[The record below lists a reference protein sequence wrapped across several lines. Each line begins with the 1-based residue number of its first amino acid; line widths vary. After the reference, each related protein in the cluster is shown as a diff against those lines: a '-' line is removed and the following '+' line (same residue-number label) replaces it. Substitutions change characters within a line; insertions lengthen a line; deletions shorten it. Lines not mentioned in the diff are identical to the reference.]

1 MKNNIAFNSYFF
13 TAFIFSVLITGCS
26 SSEKNHPVTGE
37 SATLTRKMPHIS
49 NGGED
54 ISFEDDDS
62 SRFIL
67 KTDTAEVR
75 SLTLTTTA
83 PARIVVTMTPS
94 EHGMPSVPVFE
105 SQDLTQL
112 YTDYTKSKNDLA
124 HAEHELDRL
133 KDLFSHNAV
142 AGKDV
147 TQAETDLRAAQATVT
162 GLESKLL
169 AIGITP
175 SELTRLAPNV
185 SLLIA
190 SVPEDEIKNV
200 QLGEDAQVV
209 FDSYKG
215 ETLHGKVL
223 EIGKALDPITRAFNV
238 RIQLPNQTKI
248 LRPGMF
254 ARASFGIDVAKRFVV
269 PKGAIITVQGK
280 TYVFVT
286 KDGKTFTRREVHT
299 GSQTGGYFIV
309 NDGLDSGELVVSE
322 GAMLLK
328 GLSFGVIY

>member
-1 MKNNIAFNSYFF
+1 MKNKFALIIVFFAF
-13 TAFIFSVLITGCS
+13 AFAVLIGCN
-26 SSEKNHPVTGE
+26 SSEKNHTVSAE
-37 SATLTRKMPHIS
+37 SSSLTRKMPHIS
-49 NGGED
+49 DGGE
-54 ISFEDDDS
+54 IVTFDDNDS
-62 SRFIL
+62 SRLIL

-83 PARIVVTMTPS
+83 PARIVVTMTPN

-112 YTDYTKSKNDLA
+112 YTDFTKSKNDLA

-133 KDLFSHNAV
+133 KELFSHNAV

-147 TQAETDLRAAQATVT
+147 TQAETDLRAAQATVI

-190 SVPEDEIKNV
+190 SVPEDEINNV

-209 FDSYKG
+209 FDSYK
-215 ETLHGKVL
+215 EEVLHGKVL
-223 EIGKALDPITRAFNV
+223 EIGKALDPVTRSFNV
-238 RIQLPNQTKI
+238 RIQLPNQKKI

-280 TYVFVT
+280 TYVFVA
-286 KDGKTFTRREVHT
+286 KDDKTFQRREVHT
-299 GSQTGGYFIV
+299 GSQTGGYFIITG
-309 NDGLDSGELVVSE
+309 GLESSEMVVSE

-328 GLSFGVIY
+328 GLSFGTIY

>member
-1 MKNNIAFNSYFF
+1 MKNNFFVLTCFTVSFLIWGCNSSDKDH
-13 TAFIFSVLITGCS
+13 AVA
-26 SSEKNHPVTGE
+26 SESG
-37 SATLTRKMPHIS
+37 SLSRKMPVIA
-49 NGGED
+49 NGGESVTFD
-54 ISFEDDDS
+54 ESDS
-62 SRFIL
+62 SRLIL

-75 SLTLTTTA
+75 SLALTTTA
-83 PARIVVTMTPS
+83 PARIVVTMTPN
-94 EHGMPSVPVFE
+94 ENGMPSVPVFE
-105 SQDLTQL
+105 SQDLAQL

-133 KDLFSHNAV
+133 KDLYSHSAV

-147 TQAETDLRAAQATVT
+147 TQAETDLRASQATVT
-162 GLESKLL
+162 GFESKLL

-209 FDSYKG
+209 FDSYK
-215 ETLHGKVL
+215 EEVLHGKVL
-223 EIGKALDPITRAFNV
+223 EIGKALDPVTRAFNV
-238 RIQLPNQTKI
+238 RIQLPNLTKI

-254 ARASFGIDVAKRFVV
+254 ARASFGVDVAKRFVV
-269 PKGAIITVQGK
+269 PKGSIVTVQGK

-286 KDGKTFTRREVHT
+286 KDGKTFQRREVHT
-299 GSQTGGYFIV
+299 GSQTDRFFIITGG
-309 NDGLDSGELVVSE
+309 LEEGEIVVSE

-328 GLSFGVIY
+328 GLSFGTIY